1 MATIASPFRH
11 ADTESDFGYAS
22 VILAERLRM
31 GLADALNPL
40 DLSAVAYMGDLGG
53 SGSDTVRVPFAD
65 GLGFDASMTTLAT
78 ETTAVPFGSF
88 TSGND
93 TITIAAHGLGYQSS
107 YLARMLALPAEQV
120 VHQFDSLVGMITNS
134 WIKTFRA
141 KVTTTGATFATA
153 VGAAGT
159 SLSVDNLMDIVAAYN
174 ETDGADPAQAVLM
187 LHPKQLSQLRT
198 SLRAEP
204 AFRNSISDF
213 AQVQGVRGRVYQNFL
228 GLGIDVGVTSDI
240 TTSGGAYQGFMY
252 SRGALMWASANPD
265 RIAPAV
271 PHVTVPEFGLLVQQ
285 GMDQNGQ
292 QVQSTEAFA
301 YFGVAKAD
309 SSVAFG
315 QRLISTT

>member
-1 MATIASPFRH
+1 MATISSPFRH
-11 ADTESDFGYAS
+11 ADLQSDYGYAS

-40 DLSAVAYMGDLGG
+40 DLQAVAYMGDVGG

-93 TITIAAHGLGYQSS
+93 TITVAA
-107 YLARMLALPAEQV
+107 YLARMLGLPAEQV
-120 VHQFDSLVGMITNS
+120 VHEFDSLVNMITMS

-141 KVTTTGATFATA
+141 KVATTGATFATA
-153 VGAAGT
+153 VGGAGT
-159 SLSVDNLMDIVAAYN
+159 NLSVDNLLDIVADYN
-174 ETDGADPAQAVLM
+174 ETDGADPSQAVLM
-187 LHPKQLSQLRT
+187 LHPIQLSQLRA
-198 SLRAEP
+198 SLRSET
-204 AFRNSISDF
+204 AFQNSIADF
-213 AQVQGVRGRVYQNFL
+213 AAVQGVRGRVYPNFL
-228 GLGIDVGVTSDI
+228 GLGIDLGVTSDV

-252 SRGALMWASANPD
+252 SRGGLMWASANPD

-271 PHVTVPEFGLLVQQ
+271 PHVTVPEFGLIVQQ

-301 YFGVAKAD
+301 YFGVAKAA
-309 SSVAFG
+309 SNVAFG